1 MSKLCPLCS
10 KIILELLEAGQE
22 TVAPSNIA
30 VAPKQKE
37 LTPIQKIIRA
47 YKIAHNI
54 DANDRVWDKS
64 FFARHTRSAKD
75 LLQAF
80 GGNHDKAIIYML
92 GKGKEWNDSGFSDW
106 GMEAV
111 IRAAGKDYSK
121 MVIENDNNADTTTE
135 RNSQG
140 LCDSRPAGQVGA
152 DRVLERRGPTRIA
165 HSGTIA
171 GEVLGDISPNGA
183 SVSGAAQGNNHES
196 DDD

>member
-1 MSKLCPLCS
+1 MSKLCPNCS
-10 KIILELLEAGQE
+10 KIILGLVETGQE
-22 TVAPSNIA
+22 IAATANIA

-54 DANDRVWDKS
+54 DANDKVWDKS
-64 FFARHTRSAKD
+64 FFARHTRSAND

-121 MVIENDNNADTTTE
+121 MVIENDNANSTTE
-135 RNSQG
+135 RNGQG

-152 DRVLERRGPTRIA
+152 DRVLERRGPPRIA
-165 HSGTIA
+165 QAGAIA
-171 GEVLGDISPNGA
+171 GDVLGNIGPNGI
-183 SVSGAAQGNNHES
+183 SISGREKNDDNES
-196 DDD
+196 NYD